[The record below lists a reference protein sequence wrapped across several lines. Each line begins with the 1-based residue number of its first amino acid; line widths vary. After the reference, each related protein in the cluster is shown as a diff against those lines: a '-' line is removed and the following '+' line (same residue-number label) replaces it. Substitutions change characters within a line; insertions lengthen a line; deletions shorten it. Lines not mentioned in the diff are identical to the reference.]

1 MQKICYIWEKQEVR
15 NRKMPK
21 VLNAEKLF
29 KKTRNSSS
37 YIECWENAHNKRDL
51 LITKWIDH
59 IEKNT
64 KKTRI

>member
-1 MQKICYIWEKQEVR
+1 
-15 NRKMPK
+15 MPK

-29 KKTRNSSS
+29 KKTRNSSI
-37 YIECWENAHNKRDL
+37 YIECWENAHSKRDP

-64 KKTRI
+64 KKTRL